1 MAWIPFGTGP
11 RGCLGIRFAMV
22 EAKIALVKLLQK
34 YRLVKFSSYLK
45 KKKQSRKNKSI
56 NGAYRVLKDL
66 ILDKIS
72 NMIFFFKLAN
82 SLK

>member
-11 RGCLGIRFAMV
+11 RGCLGFRFAMV

-45 KKKQSRKNKSI
+45 KKNKVGKTKVSM
-56 NGAYRVLKDL
+56 GHTE
-66 ILDKIS
+66 
-72 NMIFFFKLAN
+72 F
-82 SLK
+82 

>member
-45 KKKQSRKNKSI
+45 KKTK
-56 NGAYRVLKDL
+56 
-66 ILDKIS
+66 
-72 NMIFFFKLAN
+72 
-82 SLK
+82 